1 MSRIDKYIRIYDQL
15 QDVLVKVK
23 DPVARMASIVALLHN
38 KIEYY
43 FWTGFYILH
52 DNRLLAGPYQGALA
66 CIELEYNK
74 GVCWAAVKQKKTI
87 IVPDVKKFPDH
98 IECDSRAKSEIAVPV
113 FTQSGKAGAVLD
125 VDSTMLDSF
134 NDTDAQG
141 LEELVKLIIL
151 K

>member
-15 QDVLVKVK
+15 QELLVTVR
-23 DPVARMASIVALLHN
+23 DPVARMASITALLHN

-43 FWTGFYILH
+43 YWTGFYVVH
-52 DNRLLAGPYQGALA
+52 DNRLIVGPYQGALA
-66 CIELEYNK
+66 CLELEYNK
-74 GVCWAAVKQKKTI
+74 GVCWAAVKQKKTV

-98 IECDSRAKSEIAVPV
+98 IECDSRSRSEIAVPV
-113 FTQSGKAGAVLD
+113 FTGNGKVGAVLD